1 MSNFK
6 KYMSVIQ
13 EMKVL
18 PGLKDKINKFNFND
32 IYGNKIPGRVIIDSD
47 ILLLDLHATT
57 GEDGLLIIK
66 NKEGKEI
73 TPEKIDILIK
83 LGKKWLSIYDTHVQ
97 SSLAERHKKLNSNQ
111 VLRMTNI
118 DFTNNVMSMK
128 NKKSTSLPVSP
139 ASDFFMP
146 FSINYFVDKYN
157 AKFNNNKEIDYSDLK
172 KDKKFNDEFNDFI
185 EFIHEQIRVELNR
198 IFFRIKHNKNEKKDI
213 NISN

>member
-128 NKKSTSLPVSP
+128 NKESTSLPVSP

-157 AKFNNNKEIDYSDLK
+157 DHNSFFEMNPSLHIDTEGNVVILIRNIIFLIIYGYYYY
-172 KDKKFNDEFNDFI
+172 FTYFCFI
-185 EFIHEQIRVELNR
+185 
-198 IFFRIKHNKNEKKDI
+198 I
-213 NISN
+213 N